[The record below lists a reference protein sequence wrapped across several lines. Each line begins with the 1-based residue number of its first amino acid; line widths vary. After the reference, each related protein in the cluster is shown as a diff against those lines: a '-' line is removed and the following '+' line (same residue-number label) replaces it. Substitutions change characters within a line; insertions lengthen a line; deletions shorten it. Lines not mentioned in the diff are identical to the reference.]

1 MDRVRQHVWIWGKVQ
16 GVCFRA
22 YTQKEA
28 RRLNVQG
35 WVKNLQDGR
44 VEGVFEGQQDNVVAM
59 LKWCYQG
66 SPWAKVLK
74 VEHQEETYL
83 DEEGFEIVG

>member
-1 MDRVRQHVWIWGKVQ
+1 MGTVRQHVWIWGTVQ

-28 RRLNVQG
+28 HRLGVHG
-35 WVKNLQDGR
+35 WIKNLPDGR
-44 VEGVFEGQQDNVVAM
+44 VEGVFEGQVAHVASM
-59 LKWCYQG
+59 LSWCAQG

-74 VEHQEETYL
+74 VEHAEEPVQG
-83 DEEGFEIVG
+83 EEGFKIVG